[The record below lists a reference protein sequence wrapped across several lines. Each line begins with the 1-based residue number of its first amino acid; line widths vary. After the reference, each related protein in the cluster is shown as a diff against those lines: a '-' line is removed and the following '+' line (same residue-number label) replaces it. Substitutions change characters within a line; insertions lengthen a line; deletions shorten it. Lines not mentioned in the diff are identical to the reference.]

1 MEHKIIVDHVGR
13 LVIGKV
19 KSESATEIVLNN
31 PVLVDARPDQQGQL
45 QVTSFPVLFFE
56 FINKENR
63 ESNDWTYS
71 KSSIVTSN
79 VVLDERILS
88 QYEKI
93 NTPQVESAVQKN
105 PKVISIND
113 L

>member
-1 MEHKIIVDHVGR
+1 METKAIIDHVGR

-19 KSESATEIVLNN
+19 SSETATELVLYN

-56 FINKENR
+56 FIDKGNR
-63 ESNDWTYS
+63 DKNNWTYN
-71 KSSIVTSN
+71 KANIVVSD

-93 NTPQVESAVQKN
+93 NTPQVDATVSKN